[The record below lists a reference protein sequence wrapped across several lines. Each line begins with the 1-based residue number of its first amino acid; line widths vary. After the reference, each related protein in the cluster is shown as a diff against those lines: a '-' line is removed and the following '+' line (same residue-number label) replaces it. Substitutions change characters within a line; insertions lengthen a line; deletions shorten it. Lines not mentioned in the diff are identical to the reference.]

1 MMKMD
6 YDNSVE
12 LALALN
18 FKRVE
23 DPEAFNGEYFIKGNK
38 KWIHWIQKLKAKL
51 GIEDEEELREHGYVL
66 DSYYKYRGYTNA
78 MARECISMQIKES
91 IYSQDSVLSC
101 KVDILNN
108 KQLLQS
114 MISLKEEG
122 FDDEIL
128 ASFHHEMSKR

>member
-18 FKRVE
+18 FKRV
-23 DPEAFNGEYFIKGNK
+23 DDSDAFNGEYFIKDNK
-38 KWIHWIQKLKAKL
+38 KWIHWIKKLKTKL
-51 GIEDEEELREHGYVL
+51 GIEDEKDLREYGYDL
-66 DSYYKYRGYTNA
+66 DSYYKYRDYTNA
-78 MARECISMQIKES
+78 MAREYISMQITEAV
-91 IYSQDSVLSC
+91 YDQDSALYG
-101 KVDILNN
+101 KIDIINN
-108 KQLLQS
+108 KKNLNS

>member
-18 FKRVE
+18 FERVE
-23 DPEAFNGEYFIKGNK
+23 DADAFNGEYFIKGNK
-38 KWIHWIQKLKAKL
+38 KWIHWIKKLKNKL
-51 GIEDEEELREHGYVL
+51 GIEDEEELRKHGYDL
-66 DSYYKYRGYTNA
+66 ESYYKYRDYTNA
-78 MARECISMQIKES
+78 MAREYISMQIKES
-91 IYSQDSVLSC
+91 VYDQDSTLSG
-101 KVDILNN
+101 KVDILSD
-108 KQLLQS
+108 KKTLQS

-128 ASFHHEMSKR
+128 ASLHHEMSKR